1 MSNSQQLV
9 KAIYAAFAAGDVPTF
24 LGHLDPGI
32 VWNEA
37 EGFPYSDRNPYVG
50 IEALMA
56 GVFGRL
62 AEEWADFRVVPGEFV
77 GGPDVVTMLG
87 RYQGTCVA
95 TGRRLDVQCSHTWWL
110 RGGKAVRF
118 QQMVDT
124 AAVARAMA

>member
-1 MSNSQQLV
+1 MSNSLQLV
-9 KAIYAAFAAGDVPTF
+9 KAIYDAFAKGDVPTF

-37 EGFPYSDRNPYVG
+37 EGFPYADRNPYVG
-50 IEALMA
+50 IDALVA

-62 AEEWADFRVVPGEFV
+62 AEDWADFRVVPREIV
-77 GGPDVVTMLG
+77 GGPEVVTVLG
-87 RYQGTCVA
+87 RYQGTCKA
-95 TGRRLDVQCSHTWWL
+95 TGRPLDVQCAHTWWL

-124 AAVARAMA
+124 AGVVRALA